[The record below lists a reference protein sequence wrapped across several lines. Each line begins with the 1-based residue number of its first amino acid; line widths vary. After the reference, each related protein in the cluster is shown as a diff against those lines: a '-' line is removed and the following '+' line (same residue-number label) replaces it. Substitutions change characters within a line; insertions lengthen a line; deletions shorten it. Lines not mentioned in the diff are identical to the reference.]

1 MRMMFAAVIV
11 AALLKPPALPPEVEC
26 VRVVDGDTIV
36 VEEDGRRVSVRLL
49 GVDTP
54 EVVHPTKGVE
64 PYGPEASAFTKKLL
78 TGKPVRLVEDTVSA
92 PYDRFRRRLAWVFLA
107 DGTCVNEEL
116 VRLGCGRAYTEFK
129 VDPILE
135 TKLQLLEADA
145 KANRRGLWGL
155 GG

>member
-1 MRMMFAAVIV
+1 MMFGAVIV
-11 AALLKPPALPPEVEC
+11 AALLRPPALPPEVEC

-54 EVVHPTKGVE
+54 ETVHPTKGVQ
-64 PYGPEASAFTKKLL
+64 PYGPEASAYTKRIL
-78 TGKPVRLVEDTVSA
+78 TGRPVRLVPDTVSRPA
-92 PYDRFRRRLAWVFLA
+92 DRYGRRLAWVFLP

-116 VRLGCGRAYTEFK
+116 VRLGYGRAYTEFR
-129 VDPILE
+129 VDPVME
-135 TKLQLLEADA
+135 AKLQLLEADA

-155 GG
+155 GD